1 MAAGYVSSS
10 TLSNQTIV
18 AYQRA
23 ALFALRAGLVFD
35 QFARFKPGDLTNPGS
50 PVRFTFW
57 TEMTDATT
65 PLGETTDI
73 TPVQLADSQVNV
85 TPAEYGNGINTTIK
99 IRTDSYV
106 AGFDADAASLVAWN
120 MVSTIDSLARLAM
133 DAGTNEV
140 FVGQV
145 AEDAIV
151 ATNILTADLVRQ
163 YHAKLVGASVQ
174 PFDSNYIFVLD
185 PDVSYDLKSETGDG
199 AWVAPAQYV
208 NTEKIY
214 NNEIGTFGGFRFLET
229 PRVTVTA
236 NAGDSNVDTYRSY
249 LFGKEA
255 LAKAESIPASMV
267 LGPVTDLLRRWQPL
281 GWYGYFGY
289 GMLRQASQWIITSAS
304 SIGDNA

>member
-1 MAAGYVSSS
+1 MAFVSAT
-10 TLSNQTIV
+10 TLANQTIV

-23 ALFALRAGLVFD
+23 ALFALRSMVLFD

-57 TEMTDATT
+57 DDMATATT
-65 PLGETTDI
+65 PLSETTDI
-73 TPVQLADSQVNV
+73 TPVALSDSQVNV
-85 TPAEYGNGINTTIK
+85 TPYEYGNGINTTIK

-120 MVSTIDSLARLAM
+120 MVETIDELARTAM
-133 DAGTNEV
+133 DAGTQV
-140 FVGQV
+140 VYVGQT
-145 AEDAIV
+145 AEGDIL

-163 YHAKLVGASVQ
+163 YHAKLSSASVQ
-174 PFDSNYIFVLD
+174 PFDSDYVWVIS

-214 NNEIGTFGGFRFLET
+214 NNEIGKFGGFRFIET
-229 PRVTVTA
+229 PRVKL
-236 NAGDSNVDTYRSY
+236 NEDGGDTNVDTYTSY
-249 LFGKEA
+249 LIGKEA

-289 GMLRQASQWIITSAS
+289 GMLRQAAQWRIVSAS

>member
-1 MAAGYVSSS
+1 MAFVSAT
-10 TLSNQTIV
+10 TLANQTIV

-23 ALFALRAGLVFD
+23 ALFALRSMVLFD

-57 TEMTDATT
+57 DDMATATT

-73 TPVQLADSQVNV
+73 TPVALSDSQVNV
-85 TPAEYGNGINTTIK
+85 TPYEYGNGINTTIK

-106 AGFDADAASLVAWN
+106 AGFDANAASLVAWN
-120 MVSTIDSLARLAM
+120 MVETIDELARTGM
-133 DAGTNEV
+133 DAGT
-140 FVGQV
+140 QV
-145 AEDAIV
+145 AYIGQATEGAV
-151 ATNILTADLVRQ
+151 LATNILTADLVRQ
-163 YHAKLVGASVQ
+163 YHAKLSSASVQ
-174 PFDSNYIFVLD
+174 PFDGDYVWVIS

-214 NNEIGTFGGFRFLET
+214 NNEIGKFAGFRFIET
-229 PRVTVTA
+229 PRVKL
-236 NAGDSNVDTYRSY
+236 NADGGDTNVDTYTSY
-249 LFGKEA
+249 LIGKEA

-267 LGPVTDLLRRWQPL
+267 LGPVTDLLLRWQPL

-289 GMLRQASQWIITSAS
+289 GMLRQAAQWRIVGAS
-304 SIGDNA
+304 SIGENA